1 MSWRLPSLFDMTRL
15 PCRQEV
21 QASKTALART
31 EAEHKAECQGLIRM
45 LKISRTMH
53 EDELSEREARH
64 RCECMGRK
72 AG

>member
-1 MSWRLPSLFDMTRL
+1 MTRL